1 MFIIYSFLGW
11 VWESFFYSLWD
22 KHRIVNRGFMVGPY
36 IPIYGSGA
44 LIDILLLSGLKDK
57 PVLLFFVSAVI
68 CCAVEYLTGYLMEKM
83 FNARWWD
90 YTDMLLHLN
99 GRICIEGFFAFGL
112 MSVALLRFINPYT
125 IWLIGL
131 MPPLA
136 LHLVS
141 WGLIAIFVFDLVIS
155 VKHAADF
162 EEKIGKIAEKLSA
175 VKDRMAALY
184 DTVVVETFFRGML
197 QFFTRQQKRM
207 LDAFPSMRSV
217 SYPGIIRGLQSAM
230 PENVEERRRFLRE
243 DGPAVGKGE
252 IEEPD
257 LNSVDAKTAEKHDED
272 TAESSNDEGSKEQER

>member
-1 MFIIYSFLGW
+1 MFIIYSFIGW

-22 KHRIVNRGFMVGPY
+22 KHRIVNRGFMIGPY
-36 IPIYGSGA
+36 IPIYGAGA
-44 LIDILLLSGLKDK
+44 LIDLFLLSGLKDK
-57 PVLLFFVSAVI
+57 PILLFFVSAVI
-68 CCAVEYLTGYLMEKM
+68 CCGVEYLTGYLMEKM

-112 MSVALLRFINPYT
+112 MSVVLLRYINPRT
-125 IWLIGL
+125 LWLIGL

-136 LHLVS
+136 LHLTA
-141 WGLIAIFVFDLVIS
+141 WTLIAVFFIDLVVS

-230 PENVEERRRFLRE
+230 PEDAEERRRFLRE
-243 DGPAVGKGE
+243 DGQSVGKGE
-252 IEEPD
+252 IVEPD
-257 LNSVDAKTAEKHDED
+257 LKSVGAKAAAKPGEGTTEDAKED
-272 TAESSNDEGSKEQER
+272 GIV